1 MDFPDADTTYTSFLG
16 TGWGFPPEFSAD
28 AATVRMTSDE
38 EDIHASLHILFGTS
52 RGERFLHP
60 KYGLD
65 MRDMLFEP
73 MSTTIRTLL
82 LDRIRMAIL
91 IYEPRIDIVSLEL
104 DTTAQL
110 EGRVLLELEYEV
122 RATNSRYNL
131 VYPFNISD
139 GNELTV
145 ALGNLRDWELHG

>member
-1 MDFPDADTTYTSFLG
+1 MDQNDTTTYSSFLG
-16 TGWGFPPEFSAD
+16 TGWSFPPEFVNTTG
-28 AATVRMTSDE
+28 TVIMTSDE
-38 EDIHASLHILFGTS
+38 DDIHNSLKILFGTS

-73 MSTTIRTLL
+73 MSTTMTTLL
-82 LDRIRMAIL
+82 KDRIRTSIL

-104 DTTAQL
+104 DTSGQL
-110 EGRVLLELEYEV
+110 EGRVVLFLDYII

-131 VYPFNISD
+131 VYPFFITD
-139 GNELTV
+139 GNELAS
-145 ALGNLRDWELHG
+145 ALGSLSDTELLNG